1 MRDGA
6 SGRSRG
12 FGFLTFKD
20 VKTVNIV
27 MVKEH
32 WLDGKIVSI
41 LLVPECLENSRHL
54 NARLLC
60 SACVVVIL
68 LLLDTVHQ
76 LLTFAD
82 YLSAHLDPL

>member
-32 WLDGKIVSI
+32 WLDGKIVSTFLAFDFSEGKSI
-41 LLVPECLENSRHL
+41 YVLEMNAPGVYCRHFPF
-54 NARLLC
+54 
-60 SACVVVIL
+60 S
-68 LLLDTVHQ
+68 
-76 LLTFAD
+76 
-82 YLSAHLDPL
+82 YLI

>member
-32 WLDGKIVSI
+32 WLDGKIVST
-41 LLVPECLENSRHL
+41 LPSVELVTGNRFETCM
-54 NARLLC
+54 C
-60 SACVVVIL
+60 SARIL
-68 LLLDTVHQ
+68 INIH
-76 LLTFAD
+76 FF
-82 YLSAHLDPL
+82 LSC

>member
-32 WLDGKIVSI
+32 WLDGKIVSTFLALYFLRQGRCI
-41 LLVPECLENSRHL
+41 CWRLMYLACIVATSRFF
-54 NARLLC
+54 
-60 SACVVVIL
+60 
-68 LLLDTVHQ
+68 LLDC
-76 LLTFAD
+76 
-82 YLSAHLDPL
+82 DP